1 MKHKITIYSV
11 APCGPRSPR
20 LWYANCSCGWE
31 FETRHNY
38 GAFTRWGRPSWDA
51 AFALGVAHQKQQ
63 KEVCT
68 CDVV

>member
-1 MKHKITIYSV
+1 MRHKLKINGVTGYS
-11 APCGPRSPR
+11 AGP
-20 LWYANCSCGWE
+20 LWYVECSCGWD
-31 FETRHNY
+31 TPTKAIHPVNGQNY
-38 GAFTRWGRPSWDA
+38 YGRSTWDA